1 MISNTFIKNKNTITS
16 IFLCSIFI
24 FNLRNN
30 LFPANFQQDDIAEL
44 EPIFFDRLIC
54 AFEWGDQ
61 HPLFSAIIWISSQI
75 FEWPEYF
82 ISLLIVLFA
91 IFSIILFFN
100 VLENLFNFNLALL
113 GSVILITSP
122 IFNTYTIGLK
132 QYNFEIFATILSLW
146 FLQNYKDYEIN
157 SKYFFYFLIS
167 YLLLFLLSFAAAI
180 PIAISILFLI
190 KSNKRLMYVPL
201 FLFVASL
208 PLQDNLFNKLSR
220 VSNGGYW
227 DEFFISTGSFNN
239 FFESF
244 YFLNQLFLKSI
255 FPAFSHPLLTFTI
268 FLSIFSVVFKKNE
281 LIMYSFVGLVSLYLL
296 SILQFYP
303 LGGGRTD
310 LLFMPFVIVL
320 FLNFIDIFI
329 NKIFPTKYLNFVS
342 FLAIGY
348 LVFILASTNVFYKN
362 EDVTSAL
369 TNIQNFYN
377 NEEVAIIVTEEQ
389 SHSLLYYSAKY
400 YELGRLPSENCSM
413 KFNIDNLY
421 VQKDNETMTE
431 IKEIKNHSEIYL
443 LGIELPNTLGQIR
456 IITQQLT
463 QEGFILIEEQTFP
476 GYIKLFYFN
485 KR

>member
-1 MISNTFIKNKNTITS
+1 MITLTFIKNKNIITS
-16 IFLCSIFI
+16 IFLCSLFI
-24 FNLRNN
+24 FNLKND
-30 LFPANFQQDDIAEL
+30 LFPTNFQQDDIAEL

-82 ISLLIVLFA
+82 ISSLIVLFA
-91 IFSIILFFN
+91 IFSIVLFFN
-100 VLENLFNFNLALL
+100 FLENLFNFNLALL
-113 GSVILITSP
+113 GSVIFITSP

-132 QYNFEIFATILSLW
+132 QYNFEIFTTILCLW
-146 FLQNYKDYEIN
+146 FLQNYKDYESN
-157 SKYFFYFLIS
+157 SKYYFYFLIS
-167 YLLLFLLSFAAAI
+167 CFLLFLLSFAAAI

-190 KSNKRLMYVPL
+190 KLNKRLIYIPL

-268 FLSIFSVVFKKNE
+268 FLSILSVVFKKNE
-281 LIMYSFVGLVSLYLL
+281 LIIYSFVGLVSLYLL
-296 SILQFYP
+296 SIFQFYP

-310 LLFMPFVIVL
+310 LLFMPFV
-320 FLNFIDIFI
+320 
-329 NKIFPTKYLNFVS
+329 
-342 FLAIGY
+342 
-348 LVFILASTNVFYKN
+348 
-362 EDVTSAL
+362 
-369 TNIQNFYN
+369 
-377 NEEVAIIVTEEQ
+377 TEEQ

-400 YELGRLPSENCSM
+400 YDLGRLPSENCSM
-413 KFNIDNLY
+413 KLSIDNLY
-421 VQKDNETMTE
+421 VQKDNETMEE

-463 QEGFILIEEQTFP
+463 QEGFVLIEEQTFP
-476 GYIKLFYFN
+476 GYIKLIYFN
-485 KR
+485 RR

>member
-24 FNLRNN
+24 INLRNN
-30 LFPANFQQDDIAEL
+30 LFPANFQQDDITEL

-227 DEFFISTGSFNN
+227 DEFFISTGSFNS

-244 YFLNQLFLKSI
+244 YFLNQLFIKSI
-255 FPAFSHPLLTFTI
+255 FPAFPHPLLTFTI

-329 NKIFPTKYLNFVS
+329 NKIFSTKYLNFVS

-389 SHSLLYYSAKY
+389 SLSLLYYSAKY